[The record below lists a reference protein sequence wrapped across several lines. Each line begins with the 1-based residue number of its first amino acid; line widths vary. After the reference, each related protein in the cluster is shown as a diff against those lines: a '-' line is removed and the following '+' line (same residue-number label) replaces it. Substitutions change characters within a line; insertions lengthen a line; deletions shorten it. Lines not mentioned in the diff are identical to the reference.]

1 MTKKISSI
9 TIAGALLL
17 FSSMHPAYAFEKQ
30 GRSSFESPKH
40 SPKENKPPQ
49 SGSQRVQDQT
59 KSRTQK
65 ALGSTGSAR
74 QQEKTSKSA
83 NSALRKK

>member
-1 MTKKISSI
+1 MIKKISSI
-9 TIAGALLL
+9 AIVAFVL
-17 FSSMHPAYAFEKQ
+17 FNSMQSAYAFEKQ

-74 QQEKTSKSA
+74 QQEKTK
-83 NSALRKK
+83 NSVGNILRKK